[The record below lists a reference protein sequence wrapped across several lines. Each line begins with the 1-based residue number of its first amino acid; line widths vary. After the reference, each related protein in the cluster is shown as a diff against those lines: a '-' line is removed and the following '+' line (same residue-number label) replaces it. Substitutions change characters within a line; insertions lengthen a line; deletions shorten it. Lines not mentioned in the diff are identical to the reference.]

1 MRNKIPELLAP
12 AGSIES
18 LRAAVNAGADAVY
31 VGGAK
36 YGARAYA
43 ENPEEADLI
52 EGLRYAH
59 RFGVRIHMTV
69 NTLLKEAELQTLPDY
84 IAPYYEAGLD
94 AAIVQDLGALALLH
108 EHFPLLSLHASTQ
121 TTITG
126 PNAAE
131 LYRRLGVSR
140 VIPARELSLEELVR
154 IKQETGLEVES
165 FVHGALCYA
174 YSGQCF
180 MSSLLGE
187 RSGNRGR
194 CAQTCRLPYSLQREN
209 QKPSGQGLL
218 LSCKDLC
225 SLDLIPMLAESG
237 IDSLKIEGRMKSPRY
252 TAGVVS
258 IWRKYLDLYASE
270 GEEGFQVEAADRAHL
285 LDLFD
290 RGGQTEGY
298 YHQHNGR
305 EMIVLQEKKEKRKPN
320 IPYEEEIEEK
330 YLKTERELPLYG
342 TFVQRDGEPMCLGL
356 SASIPGA
363 GQISAEVTGEIAERA
378 RTAGSTAEA
387 VRERLQKT
395 GGTGFRFAKLDVSIE
410 EGFFFP
416 VKQLNELRRKGIEAI
431 STKIDTAF
439 LRDSVRGTEIVRAA
453 KTDSEDRTVRTAD
466 TEQTAPELHVS
477 CDSWEQIQTV
487 SAMGEVA
494 AISFG
499 ADSIPV
505 ERWQAAVRCIQNA
518 GKRAYLLL
526 PQIFRTEAER
536 FFREQAERLVDLPLD
551 ALIIRNLEE
560 PGFFETLY
568 GERNRRCPAFYFD
581 FQVYGMNRTAQL
593 CLREFGAARLTLPI
607 EETAR
612 ELKSLDTAGQEMVVA
627 GRLPMMVSANCL
639 KKTAARCDHKPE
651 YMKLRDRRMM
661 EMPVKT
667 HCTFCYNT
675 IYNAAPLSL
684 SGVAAELT
692 GLKLGAVR
700 LLLSNETAAETKTAV
715 HSIYRSFILGERSVP
730 EAYENFTR
738 GHFKRA
744 VE

>member
-52 EGLRYAH
+52 GGLRYAH

-209 QKPSGQGLL
+209 QKSSGQGLL

-258 IWRKYLDLYASE
+258 IWRKYLDLYARE
-270 GEEGFQVEAADRAHL
+270 GAEGFQVEAADRAHL

-298 YHQHNGR
+298 YRRHNGR
-305 EMIVLQEKKEKRKPN
+305 EMIVVQEKKEKRKPN

-431 STKIDTAF
+431 SAKIDAAF
-439 LRDSVRGTEIVRAA
+439 RRDSVRDTETVRVT

-466 TEQTAPELHVS
+466 TERTAPELHVS

-487 SAMGEVA
+487 SAMEEVA

-499 ADSIPV
+499 ADSIPA
-505 ERWQAAVRCIQNA
+505 ERWQAAVRCIRNA
-518 GKRAYLLL
+518 GKRVYLLL

-568 GERNRRCPAFYFD
+568 GERDRHCPAFYFD

-593 CLREFGAARLTLPI
+593 CLREFGATRLTLPI

-612 ELKSLDTAGQEMVVA
+612 ELRSLDTVGQEMVVA

-651 YMKLRDRRMM
+651 YMKLRDRRLM

-675 IYNAAPLSL
+675 IYKDDCKMN
-684 SGVAAELT
+684 
-692 GLKLGAVR
+692 
-700 LLLSNETAAETKTAV
+700 
-715 HSIYRSFILGERSVP
+715 
-730 EAYENFTR
+730 
-738 GHFKRA
+738 
-744 VE
+744 

>member
-439 LRDSVRGTEIVRAA
+439 LRDSVRGTEIVRTA

>member
-52 EGLRYAH
+52 GGLRYAH

-209 QKPSGQGLL
+209 QKSSGQGLL

-258 IWRKYLDLYASE
+258 IWRKYLDLYARE
-270 GEEGFQVEAADRAHL
+270 GAEGFQVEAADRAHL

-298 YHQHNGR
+298 YRRHNGR
-305 EMIVLQEKKEKRKPN
+305 EMIVVQEKKEKRKPN

-363 GQISAEVTGEIAERA
+363 GQISAEVAGEIAERA

-431 STKIDTAF
+431 SAKIDAAF
-439 LRDSVRGTEIVRAA
+439 QRDSVHDTETVRAA
-453 KTDSEDRTVRTAD
+453 KTDCEDRVVRGAD
-466 TEQTAPELHVS
+466 TESTAPELHVS

-487 SAMGEVA
+487 SAMEEVA

-499 ADSIPV
+499 ADSIPA
-505 ERWQAAVRCIQNA
+505 ERWQAAVRCIRNA
-518 GKRAYLLL
+518 GKRVYLLL

-568 GERNRRCPAFYFD
+568 GERDRHCPAFYFD

-612 ELKSLDTAGQEMVVA
+612 ELRSLDTVGQEMIVA

-651 YMKLRDRRMM
+651 YMKLRDRRLM

-700 LLLSNETAAETKTAV
+700 LLLSNESAAETETAV
-715 HSIYRSFILGERSVP
+715 RSIYRSFVLREQGGP

>member
-52 EGLRYAH
+52 GGLRYAH

-209 QKPSGQGLL
+209 QKSSGQGLL

-258 IWRKYLDLYASE
+258 IWRKYLDLYARE
-270 GEEGFQVEAADRAHL
+270 GAEGFQVEAADRAHL

-298 YHQHNGR
+298 YRRHNGR
-305 EMIVLQEKKEKRKPN
+305 EMIVVQEKKEKRKPN

-363 GQISAEVTGEIAERA
+363 GQISAEVTGEIAEQA

-431 STKIDTAF
+431 SAKIDAAF
-439 LRDSVRGTEIVRAA
+439 RRDSVHDTETVREA
-453 KTDSEDRTVRTAD
+453 KTDCEDRVVRGAD
-466 TEQTAPELHVS
+466 TESTAPELHVS

-487 SAMGEVA
+487 SAMEEVA

-499 ADSIPV
+499 ADSIPA
-505 ERWQAAVRCIQNA
+505 ERWQAAVRCIRNA
-518 GKRAYLLL
+518 GKRVYLLL

-568 GERNRRCPAFYFD
+568 GERDRHCPAFYFD

-612 ELKSLDTAGQEMVVA
+612 ELRSLDTVGQEMIVA

-651 YMKLRDRRMM
+651 YMKLRDRRLM

-700 LLLSNETAAETKTAV
+700 LLLSNESAAETKTAV
-715 HSIYRSFILGERSVP
+715 RSIYRSFVLGEQGGP

>member
-18 LRAAVNAGADAVY
+18 LRAAVNAGADAIY

-52 EGLRYAH
+52 GGLRYAH

-126 PNAAE
+126 PHAAE

-140 VIPARELSLEELVR
+140 VIPARELSLEELVC
-154 IKQETGLEVES
+154 IKRETGLEVES

-209 QKPSGQGLL
+209 QKSSGQGLL

-258 IWRKYLDLYASE
+258 IWRKYLDLYARE
-270 GEEGFQVEAADRAHL
+270 GVEGFQVEAADRAHL

-298 YHQHNGR
+298 
-305 EMIVLQEKKEKRKPN
+305 
-320 IPYEEEIEEK
+320 
-330 YLKTERELPLYG
+330 
-342 TFVQRDGEPMCLGL
+342 
-356 SASIPGA
+356 
-363 GQISAEVTGEIAERA
+363 
-378 RTAGSTAEA
+378 
-387 VRERLQKT
+387 
-395 GGTGFRFAKLDVSIE
+395 
-410 EGFFFP
+410 
-416 VKQLNELRRKGIEAI
+416 
-431 STKIDTAF
+431 
-439 LRDSVRGTEIVRAA
+439 
-453 KTDSEDRTVRTAD
+453 
-466 TEQTAPELHVS
+466 
-477 CDSWEQIQTV
+477 
-487 SAMGEVA
+487 
-494 AISFG
+494 
-499 ADSIPV
+499 
-505 ERWQAAVRCIQNA
+505 
-518 GKRAYLLL
+518 
-526 PQIFRTEAER
+526 
-536 FFREQAERLVDLPLD
+536 
-551 ALIIRNLEE
+551 
-560 PGFFETLY
+560 
-568 GERNRRCPAFYFD
+568 
-581 FQVYGMNRTAQL
+581 
-593 CLREFGAARLTLPI
+593 
-607 EETAR
+607 
-612 ELKSLDTAGQEMVVA
+612 
-627 GRLPMMVSANCL
+627 
-639 KKTAARCDHKPE
+639 
-651 YMKLRDRRMM
+651 
-661 EMPVKT
+661 
-667 HCTFCYNT
+667 
-675 IYNAAPLSL
+675 
-684 SGVAAELT
+684 
-692 GLKLGAVR
+692 
-700 LLLSNETAAETKTAV
+700 
-715 HSIYRSFILGERSVP
+715 
-730 EAYENFTR
+730 
-738 GHFKRA
+738 
-744 VE
+744 

>member
-18 LRAAVNAGADAVY
+18 LRAAVNAGADAIY

-52 EGLRYAH
+52 GGLRYAH

-209 QKPSGQGLL
+209 QKSSGQGLL

-258 IWRKYLDLYASE
+258 IWRKYLDLYARE
-270 GEEGFQVEAADRAHL
+270 GAEGFRVEAADRAHL

-298 YHQHNGR
+298 YRQHNGR
-305 EMIVLQEKKEKRKPN
+305 EMIVVQEKKEKRKQN

-342 TFVQRDGEPMCLGL
+342 KFVQRDGEPMYLEL
-356 SASIPGA
+356 SASVPGA
-363 GQISAEVTGEIAERA
+363 GQISVEVTGEIAERA

-431 STKIDTAF
+431 SAKIDATF
-439 LRDSVRGTEIVRAA
+439 QRETVRGTETVRAA
-453 KTDSEDRTVRTAD
+453 KTDPGDGIVRTGC

-487 SAMGEVA
+487 SAMEEVA

-499 ADSIPV
+499 ADSIPA

-560 PGFFETLY
+560 PSFFETLY

-661 EMPVKT
+661 EIPVKT

-700 LLLSNETAAETKTAV
+700 LLLSNESAAETKTAV
-715 HSIYRSFILGERSVP
+715 RSIYRSFVLGELGVP

>member
-18 LRAAVNAGADAVY
+18 LRAAVNAGADAIY

-52 EGLRYAH
+52 GGLRYAH

-126 PNAAE
+126 PHAAE

-140 VIPARELSLEELVR
+140 VIPARELSLEELVC
-154 IKQETGLEVES
+154 IKRETGLEVES

-209 QKPSGQGLL
+209 QKSSGQGLL

-258 IWRKYLDLYASE
+258 IWRKYLDLYARE
-270 GEEGFQVEAADRAHL
+270 GAEGFQVEAADRAHL

-298 YHQHNGR
+298 YRQHNGR
-305 EMIVLQEKKEKRKPN
+305 EMIVLQEKKEKRKQN

-342 TFVQRDGEPMCLGL
+342 KFVQRDGEPMYLEL

-363 GQISAEVTGEIAERA
+363 GQLSAEVAGEIAERA

-431 STKIDTAF
+431 SAKIDAAF
-439 LRDSVRGTEIVRAA
+439 LRDSVRDTETVRAA
-453 KTDSEDRTVRTAD
+453 KTDSENRTARTAD
-466 TEQTAPELHVS
+466 TERTAPELHVS

-487 SAMGEVA
+487 SAMEEVA

-499 ADSIPV
+499 ADSIPA

-560 PGFFETLY
+560 PSFFETLY

-700 LLLSNETAAETKTAV
+700 LLLSNESAAETKTAV
-715 HSIYRSFILGERSVP
+715 RSIYRSFVLGELGVP

>member
-18 LRAAVNAGADAVY
+18 LRAAVNAGADAIY

-52 EGLRYAH
+52 GGLRYAH

-126 PNAAE
+126 PHAAE

-154 IKQETGLEVES
+154 IKRETGLEVES

-209 QKPSGQGLL
+209 QKSSGQGLL

-225 SLDLIPMLAESG
+225 SLDLLPMLAESG

-258 IWRKYLDLYASE
+258 IWRKYLDLYARE
-270 GEEGFQVEAADRAHL
+270 GAEGFQVEAADRAHL

-298 YHQHNGR
+298 YRQHNGR

-431 STKIDTAF
+431 SAKIDAAF
-439 LRDSVRGTEIVRAA
+439 RRDSVRNTGTVREA
-453 KTDSEDRTVRTAD
+453 KTDCEDRAVRSAD
-466 TEQTAPELHVS
+466 TERTAPELHVS

-487 SAMGEVA
+487 SAMEEVA

-499 ADSIPV
+499 ADSIPA

-518 GKRAYLLL
+518 GKRVYLLL

-536 FFREQAERLVDLPLD
+536 FFRGQAERLLDLPLD

-560 PGFFETLY
+560 PGFFEALY
-568 GERNRRCPAFYFD
+568 GERDRHCPAFYFD

-612 ELKSLDTAGQEMVVA
+612 ELRSLDTVGQEMVVA

-651 YMKLRDRRMM
+651 YMKLRDRRLM

-700 LLLSNETAAETKTAV
+700 LLLSNESSAETKTAV
-715 HSIYRSFILGERSVP
+715 RSIYRSFVLGEQGGP

>member
-1 MRNKIPELLAP
+1 M
-12 AGSIES
+12 
-18 LRAAVNAGADAVY
+18 Y
-31 VGGAK
+31 
-36 YGARAYA
+36 
-43 ENPEEADLI
+43 
-52 EGLRYAH
+52 
-59 RFGVRIHMTV
+59 
-69 NTLLKEAELQTLPDY
+69 
-84 IAPYYEAGLD
+84 
-94 AAIVQDLGALALLH
+94 
-108 EHFPLLSLHASTQ
+108 
-121 TTITG
+121 
-126 PNAAE
+126 
-131 LYRRLGVSR
+131 
-140 VIPARELSLEELVR
+140 LE
-154 IKQETGLEVES
+154 
-165 FVHGALCYA
+165 
-174 YSGQCF
+174 
-180 MSSLLGE
+180 
-187 RSGNRGR
+187 
-194 CAQTCRLPYSLQREN
+194 
-209 QKPSGQGLL
+209 
-218 LSCKDLC
+218 
-225 SLDLIPMLAESG
+225 
-237 IDSLKIEGRMKSPRY
+237 
-252 TAGVVS
+252 
-258 IWRKYLDLYASE
+258 
-270 GEEGFQVEAADRAHL
+270 
-285 LDLFD
+285 
-290 RGGQTEGY
+290 
-298 YHQHNGR
+298 
-305 EMIVLQEKKEKRKPN
+305 
-320 IPYEEEIEEK
+320 
-330 YLKTERELPLYG
+330 
-342 TFVQRDGEPMCLGL
+342 L

-363 GQISAEVTGEIAERA
+363 GQLSAEVTGEIAERA

-431 STKIDTAF
+431 SAKIDAAF
-439 LRDSVRGTEIVRAA
+439 LRDSVRDTETVRTA
-453 KTDSEDRTVRTAD
+453 KTDSENRTARIAD
-466 TEQTAPELHVS
+466 TERTAPELHVS

-487 SAMGEVA
+487 SAMEEVA

-499 ADSIPV
+499 ADSIPA

-526 PQIFRTEAER
+526 PQIFRTEAEC
-536 FFREQAERLVDLPLD
+536 FFREQAERVVDLPLD

-607 EETAR
+607 EETVR

-700 LLLSNETAAETKTAV
+700 LLLSNESATETKTAV
-715 HSIYRSFILGERSVP
+715 RSIYRSFVLGEPGVP

>member
-18 LRAAVNAGADAVY
+18 LRAAVNAGADAIY

-36 YGARAYA
+36 FGARAYA

-52 EGLRYAH
+52 GGLRYAH

-126 PNAAE
+126 PHAAE

-209 QKPSGQGLL
+209 QKSSGQGLL

-258 IWRKYLDLYASE
+258 IWRKYLDLYARE
-270 GEEGFQVEAADRAHL
+270 EAEGFQVEAADRAHL

-298 YHQHNGR
+298 YRRHNGR
-305 EMIVLQEKKEKRKPN
+305 EMIVVQEKKEKRKPN

-356 SASIPGA
+356 SASMRDKSVPKSRAKLPSGREQPGA
-363 GQISAEVTGEIAERA
+363 RRRRCES
-378 RTAGSTAEA
+378 
-387 VRERLQKT
+387 
-395 GGTGFRFAKLDVSIE
+395 GFRK
-410 EGFFFP
+410 P
-416 VKQLNELRRKGIEAI
+416 VAR
-431 STKIDTAF
+431 AF
-439 LRDSVRGTEIVRAA
+439 DL
-453 KTDSEDRTVRTAD
+453 
-466 TEQTAPELHVS
+466 Q
-477 CDSWEQIQTV
+477 SWMSQ
-487 SAMGEVA
+487 SKKAF
-494 AISFG
+494 SF
-499 ADSIPV
+499 
-505 ERWQAAVRCIQNA
+505 R
-518 GKRAYLLL
+518 
-526 PQIFRTEAER
+526 
-536 FFREQAERLVDLPLD
+536 
-551 ALIIRNLEE
+551 
-560 PGFFETLY
+560 
-568 GERNRRCPAFYFD
+568 
-581 FQVYGMNRTAQL
+581 
-593 CLREFGAARLTLPI
+593 
-607 EETAR
+607 
-612 ELKSLDTAGQEMVVA
+612 
-627 GRLPMMVSANCL
+627 
-639 KKTAARCDHKPE
+639 
-651 YMKLRDRRMM
+651 
-661 EMPVKT
+661 
-667 HCTFCYNT
+667 
-675 IYNAAPLSL
+675 
-684 SGVAAELT
+684 
-692 GLKLGAVR
+692 
-700 LLLSNETAAETKTAV
+700 
-715 HSIYRSFILGERSVP
+715 
-730 EAYENFTR
+730 
-738 GHFKRA
+738 
-744 VE
+744 

>member
-439 LRDSVRGTEIVRAA
+439 LRDSVRGTETVRTA
-453 KTDSEDRTVRTAD
+453 KTDSEDRTVRAAD
-466 TEQTAPELHVS
+466 TEQIAPELHVS

-487 SAMGEVA
+487 SAMEEVA

-499 ADSIPV
+499 ADSIPA

-526 PQIFRTEAER
+526 PQIFRTEAEC
-536 FFREQAERLVDLPLD
+536 FFREQAERLVDLRLD

-715 HSIYRSFILGERSVP
+715 HSIYRSFILGEQSVP

>member
-1 MRNKIPELLAP
+1 MRNRIPELLAP

-43 ENPEEADLI
+43 ENPGETDLI
-52 EGLRYAH
+52 EGLCYAH

-69 NTLLKEAELQTLPDY
+69 NTLFKEAELLALPDY
-84 IAPYYEAGLD
+84 ITPYYEAGLD
-94 AAIVQDLGALALLH
+94 AVIVQDLGALALLH
-108 EHFPLLSLHASTQ
+108 EYFPLLSLHASTQ

-126 PNAAE
+126 ANAAK
-131 LYRRLGVSR
+131 LYQSLGVSR
-140 VIPARELSLEELVR
+140 VIPARELSLAELTR
-154 IKQETGLEVES
+154 IKRETGLEVES

-194 CAQTCRLPYSLQREN
+194 CAQTCRLPYSLQREH
-209 QKPSGQGLL
+209 QKSSRQGLL

-225 SLDLIPMLAESG
+225 SLDLLPLLAESG

-258 IWRKYLDLYASE
+258 IWRKYLDLYARE
-270 GEEGFQVEAADRAHL
+270 GAEGFAVEAADREHL

-298 YHQHNGR
+298 YQKHNGR
-305 EMIVLQEKKEKRKPN
+305 DMIVLQEKKEKRKQN
-320 IPYEEEIEEK
+320 IPYEEALERR
-330 YLKTERELPLYG
+330 YVKTVRELPLCG
-342 TFVQRDGEPMCLGL
+342 RFLQRDGAPMCLQV
-356 SASIPGA
+356 SATLANA
-363 GQISAEVTGEIAERA
+363 GKVSAEVTGEIAARA

-395 GGTGFRFAKLDVSIE
+395 GGTGFRFSKLDVSVE

-416 VKQLNELRRKGIEAI
+416 VKQLNELRRRALEAI
-431 STKIDTAF
+431 AAKIDAAF
-439 LRDSVRGTEIVRAA
+439 QRESVCAAETVHTA
-453 KTDSEDRTVRTAD
+453 KTDDKVGAVCTAE
-466 TEQTAPELHVS
+466 TGSAVPELHVS
-477 CDSWEQIQTV
+477 CDSWEQIQVV
-487 SAMGEVA
+487 SGMEEVT
-494 AISFG
+494 AISFS
-499 ADSIPV
+499 ADGILP
-505 ERWQAAVRCIQNA
+505 EQWKQAVKGIQKA

-536 FFREQAERLVDLPLD
+536 FFHEQAEQLFALPLD

-560 PGFFETLY
+560 PGFFEALY
-568 GERNRRCPAFYFD
+568 ANSGKRCPAFFFD
-581 FQVYGMNRTAQL
+581 FQVYGMNREAQR
-593 CLREFGAARLTLPI
+593 CLRNFGASRLTLPI

-612 ELKSLDTAGQEMVVA
+612 ELRALDTAGQEMVVA

-639 KKTAARCDHKPE
+639 KKTAARCDHRPE

-684 SGVAAELT
+684 SGVAAELA
-692 GLKLGAVR
+692 GLRLGAVR
-700 LLLSNETAAETKTAV
+700 ILLSNESAAEAKTAV
-715 HSIYRSFILGERSVP
+715 RSVYRSFVEREQDVP

>member
-1 MRNKIPELLAP
+1 MYL
-12 AGSIES
+12 
-18 LRAAVNAGADAVY
+18 
-31 VGGAK
+31 
-36 YGARAYA
+36 
-43 ENPEEADLI
+43 
-52 EGLRYAH
+52 
-59 RFGVRIHMTV
+59 
-69 NTLLKEAELQTLPDY
+69 
-84 IAPYYEAGLD
+84 
-94 AAIVQDLGALALLH
+94 
-108 EHFPLLSLHASTQ
+108 
-121 TTITG
+121 
-126 PNAAE
+126 
-131 LYRRLGVSR
+131 
-140 VIPARELSLEELVR
+140 ELSV
-154 IKQETGLEVES
+154 
-165 FVHGALCYA
+165 
-174 YSGQCF
+174 
-180 MSSLLGE
+180 
-187 RSGNRGR
+187 
-194 CAQTCRLPYSLQREN
+194 
-209 QKPSGQGLL
+209 
-218 LSCKDLC
+218 
-225 SLDLIPMLAESG
+225 
-237 IDSLKIEGRMKSPRY
+237 
-252 TAGVVS
+252 
-258 IWRKYLDLYASE
+258 
-270 GEEGFQVEAADRAHL
+270 
-285 LDLFD
+285 
-290 RGGQTEGY
+290 
-298 YHQHNGR
+298 
-305 EMIVLQEKKEKRKPN
+305 
-320 IPYEEEIEEK
+320 
-330 YLKTERELPLYG
+330 
-342 TFVQRDGEPMCLGL
+342 
-356 SASIPGA
+356 SIPGA
-363 GQISAEVTGEIAERA
+363 GQLSAEVAGEIAERA

-431 STKIDTAF
+431 SAKIDAAF
-439 LRDSVRGTEIVRAA
+439 RRDSVRGTETVRAA
-453 KTDSEDRTVRTAD
+453 KTDSEDRTVRSAD
-466 TEQTAPELHVS
+466 TERTAPELHVS

-487 SAMGEVA
+487 SAMEEVA

-499 ADSIPV
+499 ADSIPT
-505 ERWQAAVRCIQNA
+505 ERWQAAARCIQNA
-518 GKRAYLLL
+518 GKRVYLLL

-536 FFREQAERLVDLPLD
+536 FFREQAERLLDLPLD

-581 FQVYGMNRTAQL
+581 FQVYGMNRAAQL

-700 LLLSNETAAETKTAV
+700 LLLSNESATETKTAV
-715 HSIYRSFILGERSVP
+715 RSIYRSFVLGEPGVP